1 MLVVGNLFLDDPNE
15 PQSKPQTLSK
25 MQPIASAEAAQKALA
40 LQPEVQAHQ
49 PGAQAKQ
56 PEVQAQ
62 QPEAQ
67 AKQPEV
73 QAQQPEAQ
81 AKQPEV
87 QAQQPEVQAQH
98 PGVEA
103 ESQLT
108 KSMLTALQALK
119 VIASK
124 ETEAGFDTN
133 KAATDVFAALK
144 DEQAAQAFK
153 AHGGAQTLVKIMVDR
168 NMEVEFLFDETPD
181 FGHVLSGL
189 SYSEQ
194 GFAALKM
201 LARLRCR
208 TSTTVADLMLAYFI
222 QHSDACAEEVAE
234 ADGMV
239 AMMSLTTENW
249 LTSEAIISCISN
261 LVRFPKALH
270 TFVAG
275 RGIEMLTAA
284 FDRLP
289 SLCVVQNICKCLRAM
304 AFHASPRTSHL
315 IKQKAPEVTK
325 LFGEALWWLINT
337 CAMSN
342 QKLHMLARF
351 HACVSDLLH
360 SKTALDKTIS
370 AADADTA
377 GATYDRC
384 AWTILQTSDKWP
396 SVVLQRACRY
406 IATRSTDGADGADG
420 TKGSDALITNHLIE
434 HYADAGVFVDALKLH
449 VRCLKSNTNFRSKNA
464 ILSKENFAAKLIFYL
479 RNADTSFDDLKELC
493 GLVPSVHAE
502 PFVKLGGIE
511 ALFGCLDVNAHKVKQ
526 ASPLY
531 ALSERNFTPLAA
543 AFLNAVSTFE
553 KHPSFW
559 GRFEACNAVGTLTN
573 LCNYFGCCWYETELD
588 TKELAR
594 DILRRAAMRAAE
606 SAEIKTAAA
615 NQNALA
621 EASAAKAKLEEALA
635 TAKQAQDA
643 CMAKDEKIRELA
655 RKNEALT
662 VAIENVFSITEALQS
677 STINESAEADTTS
690 NTQ

>member
-1 MLVVGNLFLDDPNE
+1 MLVVGNLFLDDPNQ
-15 PQSKPQTLSK
+15 PQLKPQTLSK
-25 MQPIASAEAAQKALA
+25 MQPIATPEAAQKALA
-40 LQPEVQAHQ
+40 LQPE
-49 PGAQAKQ
+49 AQAQQ
-56 PEVQAQ
+56 PQAQAQ

-67 AKQPEV
+67 AQQSDS
-73 QAQQPEAQ
+73 QAQQPQ
-81 AKQPEV
+81 A
-87 QAQQPEVQAQH
+87 QAQQPD
-98 PGVEA
+98 VEA
-103 ESQLT
+103 ESQTT
-108 KSMLTALQALK
+108 KSMLAALQILQ

-144 DEQAAQAFK
+144 DEQAARAFK
-153 AHGGAQTLVKIMVDR
+153 DHGGAQTLVKIMVDH

-194 GFAALKM
+194 GCAALKM

-249 LTSEAIISCISN
+249 LTEAIISCISN

-449 VRCLKSNTNFRSKNA
+449 VRCLKSNTNFRLKNA
-464 ILSKENFAAKLIFYL
+464 ILSKDNFAAKLIFYL
-479 RNADTSFDDLKELC
+479 RNADTSFDDLNELC
-493 GLVPSVHAE
+493 GLVQSVHAE

-511 ALFGCLDVNAHKVKQ
+511 ALFGCLDVNAHRVKQ
-526 ASPLY
+526 TSPLY
-531 ALSERNFTPLAA
+531 TLSVRNFTPLAA
-543 AFLNAVSTFE
+543 AFLNAVSKFE